1 MSTLEIERQVR
12 YVNDSHGRSTEVL
25 VPYKLF
31 QDLLELKTSM
41 EIYEKPATRRSLTK
55 ARRQVRQGKT
65 RSFRTAGEPLQW
77 LKQ

>member
-1 MSTLEIERQVR
+1 MSTLEIERLVR
-12 YVNDSHGRSTEVL
+12 YVNDSHGRSIEVL

-31 QDLLELKTSM
+31 KDLLELKTSM

-55 ARRQVRQGKT
+55 VRQGKT
-65 RSFRTAGEPLQW
+65 RSFKTAAGALQW